1 MYDKKFISVMPH
13 ALDPPPVTN
22 CHSFS
27 DPSSVTYFMDGPVV
41 ADKLLKV
48 SVFLCIFRTFKFI
61 LTSLD
66 ELF

>member
-1 MYDKKFISVMPH
+1 
-13 ALDPPPVTN
+13 
-22 CHSFS
+22 
-27 DPSSVTYFMDGPVV
+27 MDGPVV

-66 ELF
+66 ELFSSKPVIAIS

>member
-1 MYDKKFISVMPH
+1 
-13 ALDPPPVTN
+13 
-22 CHSFS
+22 
-27 DPSSVTYFMDGPVV
+27 VV